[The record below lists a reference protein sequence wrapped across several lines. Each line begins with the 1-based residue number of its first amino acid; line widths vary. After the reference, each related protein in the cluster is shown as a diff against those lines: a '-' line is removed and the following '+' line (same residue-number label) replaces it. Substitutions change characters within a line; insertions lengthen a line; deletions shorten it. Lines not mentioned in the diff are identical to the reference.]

1 MNSENII
8 IAKKTLNLLKKKSW
22 NSIKLNEVFVKSS
35 KFANSLKSKNDLLKN
50 LNRYFDYLLKK
61 NSRNIEKSTAKDMLF
76 EVLMARFDI
85 LEKYRISIKK
95 IVIFFKHSPQNFLL
109 LMPSFLESMIE
120 TASLIKLN
128 TKGITGSLKIK
139 GILIIYIATLFVWI
153 EDETISLEKTMTA
166 LDKYLDR
173 IDNIINNLK

>member
-1 MNSENII
+1 
-8 IAKKTLNLLKKKSW
+8 
-22 NSIKLNEVFVKSS
+22 
-35 KFANSLKSKNDLLKN
+35 
-50 LNRYFDYLLKK
+50 
-61 NSRNIEKSTAKDMLF
+61 MLF

-128 TKGITGSLKIK
+128 IKGITGSLKIK

-153 EDETISLEKTMTA
+153 EDETTSLEKTMTA